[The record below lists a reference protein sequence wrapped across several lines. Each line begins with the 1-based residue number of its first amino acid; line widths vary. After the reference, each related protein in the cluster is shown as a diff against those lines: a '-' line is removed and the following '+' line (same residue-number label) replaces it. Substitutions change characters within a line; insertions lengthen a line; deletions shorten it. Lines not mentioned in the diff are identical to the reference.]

1 MKLIINKLTFK
12 KHSLLALL
20 VFNAPAWSMDHAN
33 MNMSSMSGMDTNKE
47 IHTRSSKP
55 KAKHHHAE
63 KPKPVIKETAPNA
76 VEMSN
81 MDHAAMPM
89 NHDMDM
95 SNMDHSTMDINDSV
109 PMQNMDHGNMQV
121 GTAEPMQNMDHHD
134 MSAMPMSMHM
144 GSMQG
149 GTAPANAR
157 NSDYSQGRDF
167 GPIHPPMMMGNDPLM
182 SLAVNRLELGHNG
195 DNNQGAYEIEGW
207 WGDDW
212 NRAVLK
218 AEGEISNQSLSDART
233 ELLWRKPISTFWNTE
248 LGVRQ
253 DSGYANNRTWAGF
266 GINGISPY
274 WVSLDAT
281 LYIRDQ
287 SQTELILTSEYD
299 WRITQ
304 RLILQPRV
312 EMSLYGKNDLTN
324 DIGEGLSE
332 VQSGLRLRYEIS
344 RQFAPYIGIENNRHY
359 GKTADLMKASNEQP
373 NQTFAVVGVALWF

>member
-20 VFNAPAWSMDHAN
+20 VFNAPAWSMDHSN
-33 MNMSSMSGMDTNKE
+33 MDMSSMSGMDMSMHTNKE
-47 IHTRSSKP
+47 IHTKSSKP

-63 KPKPVIKETAPNA
+63 KPKSVVKETAPHA
-76 VEMSN
+76 MEMPN
-81 MDHAAMPM
+81 IDHAAMSM
-89 NHDMDM
+89 NHDMNM
-95 SNMDHSTMDINDSV
+95 SNMDHSTMDMNR
-109 PMQNMDHGNMQV
+109 
-121 GTAEPMQNMDHHD
+121 AAPMQNMDHHD
-134 MSAMPMSMHM
+134 MSAMPMRM

-149 GTAPANAR
+149 GMAPANAR
-157 NSDYSQGRDF
+157 SSDYSQGRDF

-218 AEGEISNQSLSDART
+218 AEGKISNQSLSDART

-253 DSGYANNRTWAGF
+253 DSGYANNRTWAAF

-312 EMSLYGKNDLTN
+312 EISLYGKNDLTN

-344 RQFAPYIGIENNRHY
+344 RHFAPYIGIENKRHY
-359 GKTADLMKASNEQP
+359 GKTADLMKATNEQP
-373 NQTFAVVGVALWF
+373 NQTLAVVGVALWF